1 MKILIL
7 GTHPHAHMPSMEL
20 YAGWLKQACETEFDT
35 HLYKPAPIFL
45 NRFTKALK
53 ISKWLKY
60 IDIYVIATL
69 RLWLVQ
75 GRYDFII
82 SADHGNAPTLSLV
95 RPDRTVAM
103 VHDVIAIHAS
113 LFPEKDIYSIG
124 GTGRALQKWI
134 VRSLKRC
141 RLLFAN
147 PGPLSQDLRALGVS
161 APIVVLG
168 CPFEPRRMSAVAS
181 PEALSGLPSHF
192 YLNVGSDDRRKRKKD
207 LLRMW
212 QAFEREDSQT
222 WLVLAGKTN
231 PDTSRLVGE
240 LGLKRVKILSF
251 VSDSLLAE
259 LYRRC
264 KGLLVAS
271 LFEGFC
277 IPVLEA
283 LAAEKPVFTP
293 ADRSFFKDVFGDA
306 VQPLISFDQAGA
318 DALRSAGGSPP
329 DAAYEAARKRL
340 LEVYGMPNFCQLV
353 VRSLKSLADAR
364 LVEKVAS
371 Q

>member
-20 YAGWLKQACETEFDT
+20 YAEWLKQACEVEFDT
-35 HLYKPAPIFL
+35 HLYKPAPIFF
-45 NRFTKALK
+45 NRFTKSLK
-53 ISKWLKY
+53 IGKWLKY
-60 IDIYVIATL
+60 TDIYIIATVW
-69 RLWLVQ
+69 LWLVQ
-75 GRYDFII
+75 GRYDLIV

-103 VHDVIAIHAS
+103 VHDVIAIQAS
-113 LFPEKDIYSIG
+113 LFPEKDIYNTG

-134 VRSLKRC
+134 VWSLKRC

-147 PGPLSQDLRALGVS
+147 PGPLSQDLRALGIS
-161 APIVVLG
+161 TPIVVLG

-181 PEALSGLPSHF
+181 PEALSELPSHF

-207 LLRMW
+207 LLRLW
-212 QAFEREDSQT
+212 QAFEKGDSKT

-231 PDTSRLVGE
+231 PDTCRQIEE

-251 VSDSLLAE
+251 VSNSLLAE
-259 LYRRC
+259 LYRLC

-283 LAAEKPVFTP
+283 LAFEKPVFTP
-293 ADRSFFKDVFGDA
+293 ADRTFFQDIFGDA

-318 DALRSAGGSPP
+318 DALQSAGGWRP
-329 DAAYEAARKRL
+329 DANYEAARRQL
-340 LEVYGMPNFCQLV
+340 LEIYGMPNFCHLV
-353 VRSLKSLADAR
+353 VRSLKSLDDAKTR
-364 LVEKVAS
+364 
-371 Q
+371 